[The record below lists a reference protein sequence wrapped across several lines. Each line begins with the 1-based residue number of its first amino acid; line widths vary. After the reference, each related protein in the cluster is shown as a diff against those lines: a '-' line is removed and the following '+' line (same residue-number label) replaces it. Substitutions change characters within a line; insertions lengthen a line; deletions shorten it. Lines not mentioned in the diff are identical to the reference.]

1 MNTLKRLFL
10 PAVAAVLCFC
20 MGCETNELLKLV
32 PLEPADISV
41 EKLIQRLTE
50 ATDPQMEYHN
60 CKSYLMKQELSVVKA
75 GVKDVMATEVRF
87 QAPDKMRITTFK
99 ENRPSFVEIY
109 NGGKAWKVDC
119 STGKVNRVPDGMP
132 IQLMTLFV
140 KMGTPSLDLNEI
152 FKNVTIE
159 MDIRENPKV
168 YRLICDAGIEGIAP
182 YVYYIDSRTNLIQR
196 FETVMYAQGEEYLY
210 VNIPAD
216 YTRYE
221 KDILIPATSTVTL
234 MDTVNISRLKEFKIN
249 PVFPESDFLPPV
261 PFSHQKKTLRDAFK
275 NKKQDKK

>member
-87 QAPDKMRITTFK
+87 QAPDKMRIK
-99 ENRPSFVEIY
+99 VEDFTS
-109 NGGKAWKVDC
+109 V
-119 STGKVNRVPDGMP
+119 S
-132 IQLMTLFV
+132 
-140 KMGTPSLDLNEI
+140 S
-152 FKNVTIE
+152 
-159 MDIRENPKV
+159 
-168 YRLICDAGIEGIAP
+168 
-182 YVYYIDSRTNLIQR
+182 
-196 FETVMYAQGEEYLY
+196 YATQ
-210 VNIPAD
+210 P
-216 YTRYE
+216 R
-221 KDILIPATSTVTL
+221 VTL
-234 MDTVNISRLKEFKIN
+234 KLRVAGKPGKLIA
-249 PVFPESDFLPPV
+249 VPEKSIV
-261 PFSHQKKTLRDAFK
+261 CRMACRSS
-275 NKKQDKK
+275 